1 MNKILIVDDEADLEL
16 LIRQKYRVQIREN
29 VFQFLFAQNGKIAL
43 EILDQNADIE
53 LVLTDINMPEMDG
66 LSLLKAIS
74 SRKYLC
80 KTVIVSA
87 YGDMDNIRNAM
98 NLGAFDFVTKPI
110 NFDDLTITI
119 DKTLQQTQQLKKT
132 LQAIREN
139 NILKMYVDQN
149 VLTFMNGLESD
160 SNLTQ
165 NETIQATV
173 MFIDICKF
181 TSISETEAPNKVVA
195 LLNHYFDL
203 MVKEILAQGG
213 TVDKFIGD
221 AIMAVFQGE
230 YHTDRAIEAALS
242 IRNKI
247 KSPEHDPGILPFKT
261 EISIGIN
268 SGEMI
273 SGNIGSA
280 SLKRLDFTVI
290 GDTVNT
296 AQRLLMTAKPNQI
309 LVLET
314 LYKQVGK
321 SFKME
326 NVGEFSFKNKQETY
340 QVFEI
345 IG

>member
-29 VFQFLFAQNGKIAL
+29 VYQFLFAANGKLAL
-43 EILDQNADIE
+43 DILEENPDIE

-66 LSLLKAIS
+66 LSLLKAVNS
-74 SRKYLC
+74 KKLLC
-80 KTVIVSA
+80 KTIIVSA
-87 YGDMDNIRNAM
+87 YGDMDNIRSAM

-119 DKTLQQTQQLKKT
+119 DRTLQQTLQLKKT
-132 LQAIREN
+132 VQALREN
-139 NILKMYVDQN
+139 NILKMYVDHN
-149 VLTFMNGLESD
+149 VLTFMSGDGLE
-160 SNLTQ
+160 NKLTQ
-165 NETIQATV
+165 NETIEASV

-181 TSISETEAPNKVVA
+181 TSISESEAPDKVVA

-203 MVKEILAQGG
+203 MVQEILAQDG
-213 TVDKFIGD
+213 TIDKFIGD
-221 AIMAVFQGE
+221 AVMAVFKGE
-230 YHTDRAIEAALS
+230 FHADRAIEAALS

-280 SLKRLDFTVI
+280 SLKRLDYTVI

-309 LVLET
+309 LVLEH
-314 LYKQVGK
+314 LYNQLGK
-321 SFKME
+321 SFNMQ
-326 NVGEFSFKNKQETY
+326 NVGEFSFKNKIETY
-340 QVFEI
+340 KVFEI